1 MVKSIK
7 RKDLKIFVYIWICI
21 FLIIGIYPIVNYEKV
36 KFVFIGISILLYIIS
51 IINLN
56 VFTKFY
62 NIWMKIGEFLGK
74 ISSSII
80 MFFLFFGIYTPI
92 SLVLKIFSKDLL
104 KKKIDKDKSTYWI
117 KRDTQPQSMK
127 NQF

>member
-1 MVKSIK
+1 MKNIK
-7 RKDLKIFVYIWICI
+7 KKDLKIFVYIWMGI
-21 FLIIGIYPIVNYEKV
+21 FSIIGIYPIVNYEKV
-36 KFVFIGISILLYIIS
+36 NLIFIGIAFLLYIVS

-56 VFTKFY
+56 FFSNFY
-62 NIWMKIGEFLGK
+62 NVWMRIGEFLGR

-104 KKKIDKDKSTYWI
+104 NKKINKDKSTYWI
-117 KRDTQPQSMK
+117 KRETQPQSMK